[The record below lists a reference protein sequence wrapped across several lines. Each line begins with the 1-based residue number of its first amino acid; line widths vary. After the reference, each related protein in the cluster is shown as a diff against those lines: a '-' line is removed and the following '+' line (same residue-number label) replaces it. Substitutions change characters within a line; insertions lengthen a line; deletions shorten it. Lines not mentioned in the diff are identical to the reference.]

1 MISSV
6 DLAYLEVR
14 VTLAKD
20 WVSVGCGTSE
30 PYAPADCISLQ
41 NPLPLSTR
49 YALNNC

>member
-20 WVSVGCGTSE
+20 WVPVDCGTSE
-30 PYAPADCISLQ
+30 PYSPADRISLQ
-41 NPLPLSTR
+41 IPYLYL
-49 YALNNC
+49 LDMH